1 MKKSTLIKIGIAVA
15 IVLIICVPA
24 CNSYNGMVTAEQDVD
39 QKWAQV
45 ENQYQRRLDLIPNLV
60 STVKGYAAHES
71 TTLQNVT
78 NARVGLPS
86 DSALMQ
92 AYNSVDREG
101 LATPSAQNI
110 EAMQNLD
117 RQMRLYIN
125 AVHEAYPDLKA
136 SQNFTQLQDVLEGTE
151 NRVATERGRYTE
163 AVRNY
168 NVRIKKFPGNIVAS
182 IFGFESK
189 PQFEAEEGASKAP
202 VVSF

>member
-15 IVLIICVPA
+15 IVLMICVPA

>member
-15 IVLIICVPA
+15 IVLMICVPA

-136 SQNFTQLQDVLEGTE
+136 SQNFTRLQDVLEGTE

-168 NVRIKKFPGNIVAS
+168 NVRIKKFPRNIVAS
-182 IFGFESK
+182 IFGFEPK
-189 PQFEAEEGASKAP
+189 PQFKAEEGASKAP

>member
-15 IVLIICVPA
+15 IVLMICVPA

-163 AVRNY
+163 AVRDY
-168 NVRIKKFPGNIVAS
+168 NVSIKKFPRNIIAS
-182 IFGFESK
+182 IFGFEPK
-189 PQFEAEEGASKAP
+189 PQFKAEEGASKAP

>member
-15 IVLIICVPA
+15 LVLIICVPT
-24 CNSYNGMVTAEQDVD
+24 CSSYNKMVTAEQDVD
-39 QKWAQV
+39 QSWAQV

-60 STVKGYAAHES
+60 NTVKGYAVHES

-92 AYNSVDREG
+92 AYNGVNRNE
-101 LATPSAQNI
+101 LATPSAKNI

-117 RQMRLYIN
+117 RQMHLYIN

-136 SQNFTQLQDVLEGTE
+136 SQNFTRLQDVLEGTE